1 MRVCGVLEGG
11 WGFYEVREGSCRVE
25 RADMREG
32 DPWARFKIR
41 IRKGNIIRRILCL
54 IMRCCEV
61 MEGEGYEYNEGK
73 EIMCRIRE
81 VLNEKRS
88 VGKI

>member
-1 MRVCGVLEGG
+1 MGFWKGFG
-11 WGFYEVREGSCRVE
+11 GFYEVGEGSFRMG

-32 DPWARFKIR
+32 DPWTRFKIR
-41 IRKGNIIRRILCL
+41 IRRGNIIRRILCL
-54 IMRCCEV
+54 IMRYCEV

-73 EIMCRIRE
+73 EIMCRISK